1 MDGQLGFTLVG
12 IFFGISERKMHG
24 HIAQFAVYAFF
35 VDDILISAR
44 LEYSVEFFSHPDKLV
59 PKLSAKH

>member
-1 MDGQLGFTLVG
+1 
-12 IFFGISERKMHG
+12 MHG

-59 PKLSAKH
+59 PKLSAKHWRKIDSILAI